1 MKIIYC
7 IAGLYNSGGME
18 RILTSKV
25 NYLIEHCNYNVII
38 ITTDQK
44 NRSIFYPLNEKVK
57 HIDLELNYTDDL
69 KYSFFKRVFIYLKKQ
84 FKHKK
89 LLKDILKK
97 ENPEIIVSLGNH
109 ETFFLPNI
117 VNKNIKTIREHH
129 FNKNFRL
136 QEIPK
141 NIFYKLKFIY
151 DNFNEKKTVKKYNEF
166 IVLTE
171 EDRKQW
177 NNNKMRVIYN
187 FLDCI
192 PRKNSNCKNKKIIS
206 VGRLEYQ
213 KGFDILIDVW
223 KKVDEKHSDWVLEIY
238 GEGSLRKELQDKI
251 DSLNLTD
258 SLILKGSE
266 KNIQSKY
273 LESSIYMM
281 SSRYEGMPMVLLEAM
296 SCGLP
301 LVSFDCPCGPKD
313 IIKDGENGFLVKFGN
328 IEEMA
333 KKINYLIENEDKR
346 IDMGKKAKELSYNY
360 LKEKIMNQWKELF
373 ENLSDRS

>member
-1 MKIIYC
+1 
-7 IAGLYNSGGME
+7 
-18 RILTSKV
+18 
-25 NYLIEHCNYNVII
+25 
-38 ITTDQK
+38 
-44 NRSIFYPLNEKVK
+44 
-57 HIDLELNYTDDL
+57 
-69 KYSFFKRVFIYLKKQ
+69 
-84 FKHKK
+84 
-89 LLKDILKK
+89 
-97 ENPEIIVSLGNH
+97 
-109 ETFFLPNI
+109 
-117 VNKNIKTIREHH
+117 
-129 FNKNFRL
+129 
-136 QEIPK
+136 
-141 NIFYKLKFIY
+141 
-151 DNFNEKKTVKKYNEF
+151 
-166 IVLTE
+166 
-171 EDRKQW
+171 
-177 NNNKMRVIYN
+177 MRVIYN